1 MALELRFFP
10 DSVLNTKCE
19 RVTELSEACLSWV
32 SQMKETLYS
41 VPGLALAAPQ
51 VGLPYRIIVLNMMK
65 IQAKP
70 EMFVLINPIINKIE
84 GEIKLE
90 EGCLSIPEIFED
102 ITRPQKI
109 EVTGMGL
116 DGEEVFLEAD
126 DILAR
131 AIQHEI
137 DHLDGVLF
145 WDRLPGRKKK
155 KLKDKYFKNWPQAE
169 IFSERE
175 RQITKNLS
183 PIAFAGSLPS
193 Q

>member
-10 DSVLNTKCE
+10 DTVLSTKCE
-19 RVTELSEACLSWV
+19 RVTELSEACLSRI

-41 VPGLALAAPQ
+41 VPGVALAAPQ
-51 VGLPYRIIVLNMMK
+51 VGLSYRIIILNMMK

-90 EGCLSIPEIFED
+90 EGCLSIPEIFEE

-116 DGEEVFLEAD
+116 DGGEVFLEAD

-145 WDRLPGRKKK
+145 WDRLPGKKKK
-155 KLKDKYFKNWPQAE
+155 KLKDKYFKNWAQDK
-169 IFSERE
+169 IYSERE
-175 RQITKNLS
+175 PQITKDSS
-183 PIAFAGSLPS
+183 PIAFARFLSL